1 MPEII
6 LPAGASICAFALAIC
21 TWYGALRNGVQ
32 LVYNDIQA
40 ARSFDRDV
48 VAMAEELLRQKRAI
62 EDWKMEWLILEDIP
76 DSMYLE
82 FWGEVEYCGIQAKL
96 NNMVINCNLA
106 EKKLKKF
113 TKLEKDRWTN
123 MLKAGKRLRF
133 ISMRKDH
140 IQKLM
145 DSIVKD
151 IEGIRSSAKAGW
163 LRNEYRRKDT
173 VDSKHVYHAG
183 IIHLIIPIA
192 MRTRDD
198 ANALHRSCEAVQG
211 NASLDLDLD
220 IFDQWSSV
228 LATQAGLLAP
238 SAVASRETCAAGI
251 AKAAKEGR
259 LGWKIL
265 GQNSATGN
273 LESVRM
279 QVEKAELPSSGC
291 PVASVAVTLVMQG
304 NAERSHF
311 TSSGTCFSIAMA
323 AIPNQSSSEPRQTLR
338 HILSAVSPP
347 SFADENLLGEV
358 SKFRVAF
365 ELAQA
370 CLLLLRTSWF
380 PDICSCQIRCAR
392 SSSASSQFMYN
403 FGLRMGVVDHE
414 APRWGTT
421 IMDNCWGFAEENS
434 WNFLTRPLR
443 RFGLLLVEIILG
455 TPILCI
461 TSNRQGIIETITF
474 VEGRPPDLARRS
486 ETLDQVLNRVYTAFG
501 RKQAARKAVRYCLS
515 TVYPEASMDDDMK
528 TLLAELYSDVV
539 AP

>member
-1 MPEII
+1 MPEIM
-6 LPAGASICAFALAIC
+6 LPAGASICAFAAAIS

-40 ARSFDRDV
+40 AKSFDRDV
-48 VAMAEELLRQKRAI
+48 VEMAEDLSRQKRAI
-62 EDWKMEWLILEDIP
+62 EDWKREWLILEDIP
-76 DSMYLE
+76 DSMYLG
-82 FWGEVEYCGIQAKL
+82 FWGEAEYYAIQAKL
-96 NNMVINCNLA
+96 SNMVINCNLA

-113 TKLEKDRWTN
+113 TNLENDRWTK
-123 MLKAGKRLRF
+123 MSKAGKRLRF

-163 LRNEYRRKDT
+163 QRNEYRQRDT
-173 VDSKHVYHAG
+173 VNSKDVYRAG

-198 ANALHRSCEAVQG
+198 ANALHLSCQAAQG
-211 NASLDLDLD
+211 NTSLDLDLD

-238 SAVASRETCAAGI
+238 SAATSRETCAAGI

-265 GQNSATGN
+265 GQNSATGD

-304 NAERSHF
+304 NADKSHF
-311 TSSGTCFSIAMA
+311 TSSGTCFSIEMA
-323 AIPNQSSSEPRQTLR
+323 AIPNQSSPEPRQTLR
-338 HILSAVSPP
+338 HILSAISPP
-347 SFADENLLGEV
+347 SFADENILGDV

-380 PDICSCQIRCAR
+380 PDICSCHVRCAR
-392 SSSASSQFMYN
+392 ASSASAHFLYN
-403 FGLRMGVVDHE
+403 FGLRMGVVEHE

-421 IMDNCWGFAEENS
+421 VMDHCWGLAEENS

-443 RFGLLLVEIILG
+443 RFGFLLVEIILG

-461 TSNRQGIIETITF
+461 TSTRQGVVETITF
-474 VEGRPPDLARRS
+474 VRGRPPDLARRS
-486 ETLDQVLNRVYTAFG
+486 ETLEQVLNRVYTAFG
-501 RKQAARKAVRYCLS
+501 RKRSARKAVQYCLS
-515 TVYPEASMDDDMK
+515 TVFTEAPTDDDMK